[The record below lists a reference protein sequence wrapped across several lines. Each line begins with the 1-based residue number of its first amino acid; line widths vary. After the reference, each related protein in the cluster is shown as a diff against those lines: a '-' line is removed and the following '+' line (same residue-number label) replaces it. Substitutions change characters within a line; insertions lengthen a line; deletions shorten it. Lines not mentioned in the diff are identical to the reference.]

1 MSLFKKMLRDIKVNK
16 AQFISIFLMAFLGIF
31 AFCGICGEYSGLEQ
45 TVTDFYN
52 ETNLADGWI
61 YNTTITDD
69 AVRDINNFTTNSE
82 RQLVVQSV
90 ANFSN
95 SPDITLHFVEDNEI
109 STFYVTEGASFN
121 LSDEN
126 GVWLDK
132 RFADAQNLTVGDNIS
147 FEFNGI
153 TIKKEIKGIGYSP
166 EYVYE
171 VSRSSIIP
179 DFSSM
184 GFAYMSNEAFP
195 GDIHYNVLLVKFNQ
209 TPQEFK
215 NLLNDSVSYL
225 SFTKQSDHVSV
236 SQFSEELTQHKMMGN
251 VFPIV
256 FILVSFLTLLT
267 TMTRI
272 ISHQRT
278 QIGILKAVG
287 YKNKSIILHF
297 MSYGFWLVLAGAILG
312 LILGPTLIPKLF
324 YPSMTSRFSLPMWKP
339 GWNISFV
346 YAALTMIL
354 SSLFVSYWAARNI
367 SKENPANTMRPKAP
381 KVSSNS
387 RVEKSKFWSNLSF
400 NIRWNYRDAKVNN
413 FRALMAIIGVM
424 GCVALL
430 ISAFGMNDSM
440 NDLKT
445 WEYDDISH
453 FESKLIIDNGALLS
467 DIDSVANDVN
477 GTMIM
482 EQPIEVKGNGNERI
496 ASLLSL
502 NSTDLLIQTDNN
514 RNPIDLS
521 PSDISIS
528 KKLVE
533 SLNVGVGDTISW
545 HIVGSDE
552 WVSSNITNIH
562 ADPISQGLIMSP
574 EALEDSGLNFQPTS
588 ILSSENVS
596 DNYSSIKSV
605 NTLNSMKNSWD
616 KMTESVM
623 MMVSILI
630 FFAVL
635 LAIVVLYNLGILS
648 FTEIEREI
656 ATLKVLG
663 FKTRDLRKLLL
674 TQNLVFTS
682 IGFILGIP
690 LGFYLM
696 TLMMDAT
703 GDSFYYVPS
712 LTWGNIILSAIITFS
727 VSIFVNLLFSR
738 KIKNLNMVEAL
749 KDVE

>member
-1 MSLFKKMLRDIKVNK
+1 
-16 AQFISIFLMAFLGIF
+16 
-31 AFCGICGEYSGLEQ
+31 
-45 TVTDFYN
+45 
-52 ETNLADGWI
+52 
-61 YNTTITDD
+61 
-69 AVRDINNFTTNSE
+69 
-82 RQLVVQSV
+82 
-90 ANFSN
+90 
-95 SPDITLHFVEDNEI
+95 
-109 STFYVTEGASFN
+109 
-121 LSDEN
+121 
-126 GVWLDK
+126 
-132 RFADAQNLTVGDNIS
+132 
-147 FEFNGI
+147 
-153 TIKKEIKGIGYSP
+153 
-166 EYVYE
+166 
-171 VSRSSIIP
+171 
-179 DFSSM
+179 
-184 GFAYMSNEAFP
+184 
-195 GDIHYNVLLVKFNQ
+195 
-209 TPQEFK
+209 
-215 NLLNDSVSYL
+215 
-225 SFTKQSDHVSV
+225 
-236 SQFSEELTQHKMMGN
+236 
-251 VFPIV
+251 
-256 FILVSFLTLLT
+256 
-267 TMTRI
+267 
-272 ISHQRT
+272 
-278 QIGILKAVG
+278 
-287 YKNKSIILHF
+287 
-297 MSYGFWLVLAGAILG
+297 
-312 LILGPTLIPKLF
+312 
-324 YPSMTSRFSLPMWKP
+324 
-339 GWNISFV
+339 
-346 YAALTMIL
+346 MIL

>member
-1 MSLFKKMLRDIKVNK
+1 MSLSKKMLRDIKINK
-16 AQFISIFLMAFLGIF
+16 TQFISIFLMAFLGIF

-82 RQLVVQSV
+82 RQLEVQSV

-153 TIKKEIKGIGYSP
+153 IIKKEIKGIGYSP

-312 LILGPTLIPKLF
+312 LILGPTIIPKLF
-324 YPSMTSRFSLPMWKP
+324 YPSMTSRFSLPVWKP

-424 GCVALL
+424 GLYQ
-430 ISAFGMNDSM
+430 F
-440 NDLKT
+440 LK
-445 WEYDDISH
+445 
-453 FESKLIIDNGALLS
+453 N
-467 DIDSVANDVN
+467 
-477 GTMIM
+477 
-482 EQPIEVKGNGNERI
+482 
-496 ASLLSL
+496 
-502 NSTDLLIQTDNN
+502 
-514 RNPIDLS
+514 
-521 PSDISIS
+521 
-528 KKLVE
+528 
-533 SLNVGVGDTISW
+533 
-545 HIVGSDE
+545 
-552 WVSSNITNIH
+552 
-562 ADPISQGLIMSP
+562 
-574 EALEDSGLNFQPTS
+574 
-588 ILSSENVS
+588 
-596 DNYSSIKSV
+596 
-605 NTLNSMKNSWD
+605 
-616 KMTESVM
+616 
-623 MMVSILI
+623 
-630 FFAVL
+630 
-635 LAIVVLYNLGILS
+635 
-648 FTEIEREI
+648 
-656 ATLKVLG
+656 
-663 FKTRDLRKLLL
+663 
-674 TQNLVFTS
+674 
-682 IGFILGIP
+682 
-690 LGFYLM
+690 
-696 TLMMDAT
+696 
-703 GDSFYYVPS
+703 
-712 LTWGNIILSAIITFS
+712 
-727 VSIFVNLLFSR
+727 
-738 KIKNLNMVEAL
+738 
-749 KDVE
+749 